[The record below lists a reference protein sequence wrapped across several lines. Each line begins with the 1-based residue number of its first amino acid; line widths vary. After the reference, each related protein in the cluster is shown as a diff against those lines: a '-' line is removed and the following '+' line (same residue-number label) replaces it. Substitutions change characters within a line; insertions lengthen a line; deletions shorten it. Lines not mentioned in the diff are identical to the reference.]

1 MSTGLP
7 PVLCLKHI
15 FDHWI
20 EDWFPARIWSH
31 LKVYFYISDY
41 GEWRPLSEHLLPDLI
56 LLIVLAIQE
65 KNFLLEQ
72 RQASVEQMGNNV
84 DHQSQSY
91 RPHLLHDFLTNAT
104 LSWANRLASLFYS
117 YVYWLIIIYLY
128 IVATYRQ
135 SLFYFLL
142 LLACFYFLWEG
153 QAFLQRPFQQQ
164 KSLWH
169 LLLLS
174 LFSIFIAQLFMQW
187 VSCILIHYTTLAQRC
202 MLMNFLGT
210 SCSIRRFQQ
219 LYATD
224 CLVHQLPQKISGRVS
239 H

>member
-1 MSTGLP
+1 
-7 PVLCLKHI
+7 
-15 FDHWI
+15 
-20 EDWFPARIWSH
+20 
-31 LKVYFYISDY
+31 VYFYISDY
-41 GEWRPLSEHLLPDLI
+41 GEWRPLSEHLLPDLL

-72 RQASVEQMGNNV
+72 RQSSVEQMGDNI
-84 DHQSQSY
+84 DHQSRSY

-104 LSWANRLASLFYS
+104 LSWANRLASLFYF

-142 LLACFYFLWEG
+142 LLTCFYFLWEG

-169 LLLLS
+169 LLLFS
-174 LFSIFIAQLFMQW
+174 LFSIFIGQLFMQW
-187 VSCILIHYTTLAQRC
+187 VSCIVIQYTTLAQRC
-202 MLMNFLGT
+202 MLMNLLGT

-224 CLVHQLPQKISGRVS
+224 CLVDQLPQTNSGRVS
-239 H
+239 RLLFR